1 MLARH
6 RDKLRPLNPDTPETR
21 ALQLL
26 TEDRR
31 QLVNER
37 TRYSNRLTANRKSY
51 YPQVLHWFDD
61 LYAPVTLDFLE
72 QWPTLEETTESQTRC
87 LEQVFSG
94 AQLSRRQKSTTPSGH
109 TYGGDGHH

>member
-37 TRYSNRLTANRKSY
+37 MRYSNRLTANLKSY
-51 YPQVLHWFDD
+51 YPQVLQWFGD
-61 LYAPVTLDFLE
+61 LYAPVTNYRKPN
-72 QWPTLEETTESQTRC
+72 QAS
-87 LEQVFSG
+87 FS
-94 AQLSRRQKSTTPSGH
+94 RSTTVETPKINNAWRP
-109 TYGGDGHH
+109 YLRR